1 MPRKAKVMALSLTD
15 ETRSTLSELARSR
28 TAPAHHVER
37 SAIILHLA
45 DQRSTSETAAAL
57 GIDRQRVTR
66 CARRVAAVG
75 PLEAIDDLPRSG
87 RPPDLTEASRS
98 WLIGEACAK
107 PKDRGYPH
115 ELWTLRLLA
124 THARH
129 YGPLAGHACLAK
141 LAASAVHGI
150 LNNQA
155 VKPHKVRYYLERRD
169 PNFDERKAKV
179 IEVYAA
185 AEMLRALP
193 EAERPVAIFS
203 YDEKPG
209 IQAIAT
215 TAPDLPPKPRK
226 HSIVQRDHEYKRL
239 GTVTLSAAVD
249 LVTGIVH
256 HAVTERH
263 RSREFVAFLQKL
275 DATYAAGM
283 LICILL
289 DNHSAHRSR
298 ETQRFLASKP
308 GRFEL
313 IFTPT
318 HASWLNW
325 VETYFSKMARSV
337 LRHIRVTS
345 KGELS
350 DRMRRYI
357 ETCNQSPI
365 VPKWS
370 YGIHRDQELLAA

>member
-1 MPRKAKVMALSLTD
+1 MALSLTD

-37 SAIILHLA
+37 SAIVLHLA
-45 DQRSTSETAAAL
+45 DRRSASETAAAL
-57 GIDRQRVTR
+57 GIHRQRVTR

-107 PKDRGYPH
+107 LKDRGYPH
-115 ELWTLRLLA
+115 ELWTLRNPRLPIRSVGRPCLPGQTRGECGPWHSEQSQAPQGVLL
-124 THARH
+124 
-129 YGPLAGHACLAK
+129 LK
-141 LAASAVHGI
+141 
-150 LNNQA
+150 
-155 VKPHKVRYYLERRD
+155 RRD

-179 IEVYAA
+179 MEVYAA
-185 AEMLRALP
+185 AETLRALP
-193 EAERPVAIFS
+193 EAERPAAI
-203 YDEKPG
+203 G

-226 HSIVQRDHEYKRL
+226 HSTVQRDHEYKRR

-275 DATYAAGM
+275 DA
-283 LICILL
+283 
-289 DNHSAHRSR
+289 S
-298 ETQRFLASKP
+298 
-308 GRFEL
+308 
-313 IFTPT
+313 
-318 HASWLNW
+318 
-325 VETYFSKMARSV
+325 
-337 LRHIRVTS
+337 
-345 KGELS
+345 
-350 DRMRRYI
+350 
-357 ETCNQSPI
+357 
-365 VPKWS
+365 
-370 YGIHRDQELLAA
+370 

>member
-1 MPRKAKVMALSLTD
+1 MPRRAKVMAPSLTD
-15 ETRSTLSELARSR
+15 ETRSMLAVLARSR

-37 SAIILHLA
+37 SAIILQLA
-45 DQRSTSETAAAL
+45 DRRSASETATAL

-75 PLEAIDDLPRSG
+75 PLEAINDLPRSG
-87 RPPDLTEASRS
+87 RPPDITEAARA

-107 PKDRGYPH
+107 PKERGYPH

-124 THARH
+124 AHARCH
-129 YGPLAGHACLAK
+129 GPTAGHTCLAQ
-141 LAASAVHGI
+141 LAPSTVHDI
-150 LNNQA
+150 LNNQP
-155 VKPHKVRYYLERRD
+155 VKPHKVRYYLDRRD
-169 PNFDERKAKV
+169 PAFDERKAEV

-185 AEMLRALP
+185 AEMVRALP
-193 EAERPVAIFS
+193 ETERPVAILS

-215 TAPDLPPKPRK
+215 TAPDLPPKPGK
-226 HSIVQRDHEYKRL
+226 HPTVQRDHEYKRL

-249 LVTGIVH
+249 LGTGVVH
-256 HAVTERH
+256 HAITQRH

-275 DATYAAGM
+275 DAAYAVGV
-283 LICILL
+283 LICVLL

-298 ETQRFLASKP
+298 ETRRFLATKP
-308 GRFEL
+308 GRFEF

-325 VETYFSKMARSV
+325 VEIFFSKMSRSV
-337 LRHIRVTS
+337 LRGIRVAS
-345 KGELS
+345 KDELCE
-350 DRMRRYI
+350 RIQRYI
-357 ETCNQSPI
+357 ETCNECPL